1 MHVVQ
6 RRLTLAQRPRGAHLV
21 TADIVAAL
29 PELRDVRAG
38 LCHLFLQHTSASLTI
53 NENADPDVR
62 ADLVDALDRVA
73 PRTAPYRHTAEG
85 SDDMPAH
92 VLSTLVGAG
101 VLVPIENG
109 ALALG
114 TWQGLYLV
122 EHRDHGGAR
131 RIVATI
137 LGVPAKA

>member
-1 MHVVQ
+1 MEIVQ
-6 RRLTLAQRPRGAHLV
+6 RRLTLPAKPHGAHLV
-21 TADIVAAL
+21 TIEIVRGL
-29 PELRDVRAG
+29 PELRGFRVG

-62 ADLVDALDRVA
+62 ADLADALDRVA
-73 PRTAPYRHTAEG
+73 PRSAPYRHTAEG
-85 SDDMPAH
+85 PDDMPGH

-101 VLVPIENG
+101 LTVPIESG

-122 EHRDHGGAR
+122 EHRDHAGAR
-131 RIVATI
+131 HVVATVI
-137 LGVPAKA
+137 GVKG